1 MFSGTSTNS
10 AGLLSSSLAFGCGSS
25 PRCLVMPARYPRSR
39 MDKHVGRSADACT
52 PFVSS
57 PDRVPEGMTQVLI
70 AVDDSESGIKTARIA
85 HGLFGDA
92 ASYIVVNVADQ
103 LPIMWGA
110 DSLEW
115 GVGYPVVMGPSGVV
129 DPIVARP
136 PGFADGR
143 AGDSADQDAS
153 AVDLDSAPIDAAIQV
168 ARDVAAE
175 ADIPNPQVVGE
186 VGDPATAIITAAHHH
201 NADVIVVGSHDRS
214 WFSKLFT
221 PSVRGALVREADV
234 PVLIAR

>member
-1 MFSGTSTNS
+1 
-10 AGLLSSSLAFGCGSS
+10 
-25 PRCLVMPARYPRSR
+25 
-39 MDKHVGRSADACT
+39 
-52 PFVSS
+52 
-57 PDRVPEGMTQVLI
+57 MTHVLI

-85 HGLFGDA
+85 HGLFGDS

-129 DPIVARP
+129 DPAVVRP
-136 PGFADGR
+136 AVPDDGTPGEGTDEDAAMAEADN
-143 AGDSADQDAS
+143 
-153 AVDLDSAPIDAAIQV
+153 APIDAAIEV
-168 ARDVAAE
+168 ARGVAAQ

-201 NADVIVVGSHDRS
+201 KADVIVIGSHDRG
-214 WFSKLFT
+214 WFSKLFS
-221 PSVRGALVREADV
+221 PSVTGAVIREADI